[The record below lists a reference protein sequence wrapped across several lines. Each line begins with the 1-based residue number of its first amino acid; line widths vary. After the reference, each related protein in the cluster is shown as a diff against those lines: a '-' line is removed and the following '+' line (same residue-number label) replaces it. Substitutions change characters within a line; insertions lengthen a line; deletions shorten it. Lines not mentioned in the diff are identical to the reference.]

1 MRIKSLKIENFR
13 NIKNIEIF
21 PNDEMNVIYGENAQG
36 KTNILEAIWLFTG
49 AKSFRGA
56 KDEELKKFGSEKAK
70 IFLEFE
76 AESIEKSAQIE
87 IKDKRNAFLNEKPLK
102 SVSHLAGNFNAII
115 FSPTDLR
122 L

>member
-87 IKDKRNAFLNEKPLK
+87 IKDKR
-102 SVSHLAGNFNAII
+102 
-115 FSPTDLR
+115 
-122 L
+122 